1 MAEPARQ
8 PPKLPQPKLPQPQT
22 PPSVIELQ
30 AIPLADLQSL
40 ARNAVPPHLGSPVID
55 GALPP
60 AFVAARSLQQ
70 WQAGTPQRWCS
81 SFYMRRRADLAIVG
95 SCGFKHP
102 PQAGRVE
109 IGYGVATACRNQ
121 GVARQAVAALLL
133 RAFEDDEGDGADE
146 GPAAHEVLAQVNPDN
161 GPSTRVV
168 RSLGFQHEG
177 LATDADGE
185 LLAQWVFR
193 RPQPIP

>member
-1 MAEPARQ
+1 MATFMVAQSAWAVPSRVSPPPRPPPA
-8 PPKLPQPKLPQPQT
+8 PA
-22 PPSVIELQ
+22 VELQ
-30 AIPLADLQSL
+30 PIPLADLQCL
-40 ARNAVPPHLGSPVID
+40 ARNALPPHLGGTVID

-81 SFYMRRRADLAIVG
+81 SFYMRRQADRAVVG
-95 SCGFKHP
+95 ACGFKSP

-133 RAFEDDEGDGADE
+133 RAFEDDGGDE
-146 GPAAHEVLAQVNPDN
+146 GPAVHEVLAQVNPDN

-185 LLAQWVFR
+185 LLVQWVFR
-193 RPQPIP
+193 RPLPAR